1 MKNILK
7 TIAVLV
13 STSLISV
20 VANAGELAVS
30 GSANASYVIQSGQ
43 SNSGK
48 GIGISNELMFKA
60 SGELDNGFTW
70 DYHTELDMA
79 DGGAASN
86 DDTAIVFGLGDLGKL
101 GIYDA
106 EGGLST
112 ELAFGIGAMGT
123 GADYANTMSN
133 IGRGF
138 DVSSDPH
145 VAYYTPAGLLP
156 FGVEVALGY
165 APNTTDGQ
173 GNSYKNGGAQ
183 TDKALQGTDATQY
196 KVTASPID
204 GLKIGGDY
212 YETGGNQLVVLGQ
225 EKSGGN
231 VFAQY
236 AMGNFKVGAYKGKL
250 ETGLIAK
257 TTGVV
262 ADTSTALNA
271 PRYES
276 NGIGIE
282 FAVNDQL
289 SISYTNEEFD
299 RTTIAPIADGATTT
313 VKTTVTSE
321 QDTIMAAYNIGGA
334 TVGLTLVDTDDS
346 DHTVGKEEKK
356 TVFSLGMEF

>member
-13 STSLISV
+13 SASLISV
-20 VANAGELAVS
+20 VAKAGELAVS
-30 GSANASYVIQSGQ
+30 GSAKASYVI
-43 SNSGK
+43 NSGFNNTGK
-48 GIGISNELMFKA
+48 ALGISNELMFKA

-86 DDTAIVFGLGDLGKL
+86 DDTALVIGLGDFGKL
-101 GIYDA
+101 GLYDA

-112 ELAFGIGAMGT
+112 ELGFGIGAMGT
-123 GADYANTMSN
+123 GADYANTMTN

-145 VAYYTPAGLLP
+145 FAYYTPAGLLP
-156 FGVEVALGY
+156 FGVEVAAGH
-165 APNTTDGQ
+165 APNTADGQ
-173 GNSYKNGGAQ
+173 GNSYKSSGVAAPDSLNGSS
-183 TDKALQGTDATQY
+183 ATQY
-196 KVTASPID
+196 KVTAAPID
-204 GLKIGGDY
+204 GLKVGGDY
-212 YETGGNQLVVLGQ
+212 YEVGGNELAGISQ

-231 VFAQY
+231 VYAQY

-262 ADTSTALNA
+262 ADTATALNA

-276 NGIGIE
+276 AGYGIE

-289 SISYTNEEFD
+289 SISFSNEEFD
-299 RTTIAPIADGATTT
+299 RITVNAIAAGASTTT
-313 VKTTVTSE
+313 RTTVTSE
-321 QDTIMAAYNIGGA
+321 QDTYMVAYNIGGA
-334 TVGLTLVDTDDS
+334 TVGLTHLNTDDS
-346 DHTVGKEEKK
+346 DYTAAREEKK
-356 TVFSLGMEF
+356 TILSLGMEF